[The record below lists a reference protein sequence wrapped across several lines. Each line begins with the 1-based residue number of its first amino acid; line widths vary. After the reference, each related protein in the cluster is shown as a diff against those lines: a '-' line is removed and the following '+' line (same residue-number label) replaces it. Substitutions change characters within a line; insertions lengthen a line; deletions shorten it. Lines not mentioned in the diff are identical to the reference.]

1 MTHLTGKVGK
11 ALLLAAV
18 TTLLLTVTALAAE
31 EDMAIAVGAT
41 TGSSL
46 RLRAEAS
53 TSANIVTTLDKG
65 VAVAVL
71 DDSVDGWYKI
81 NYSGNVG
88 FVSAD
93 YLIID
98 QDNVFETYGK
108 VNADGVN
115 VRADASTD
123 SEVLASVD
131 AGTIVTVNGF
141 VDGWYDVTC
150 KYGTE
155 GFIRSDFLDLTN
167 SSVSASAAGSSIV
180 TTAKQHLGTRYV
192 YGGAAPGGFDCSGF
206 TMYIYKQ
213 YGYSLPHTA
222 SGQWQSGVGTR
233 VYSIGALQPG
243 DLVFFNDPSRNA
255 GKACSHAGIYIGGG
269 QFIHSS
275 SSRSNGVIISDLTS
289 GYYNTYFV
297 GGIHV

>member
-1 MTHLTGKVGK
+1 MTHFTGKAARAIFLSAVT
-11 ALLLAAV
+11 ALLLAVSAM
-18 TTLLLTVTALAAE
+18 AAE
-31 EDMAIAVGAT
+31 GDMAIAVGAT

-46 RLRAEAS
+46 RLRADAS
-53 TSANIVTTLDKG
+53 TSAGIVATLDRG

-71 DDSVDGWYKI
+71 DDSIDGWYKV
-81 NYSGNVG
+81 NYAGNVG

-93 YLIID
+93 YLVID
-98 QDNVFETYGK
+98 QDNIFETYGK

-115 VRADASTD
+115 VRAGASTG

-131 AGTIVTVNGF
+131 ANTIVNVNGF
-141 VDGWYDVTC
+141 VDGWYAVTC

-155 GFIRSDFLDLTN
+155 GFIRSDFLDLT
-167 SSVSASAAGSSIV
+167 SSDSSASSSGSAIV
-180 TTAKQHLGTRYV
+180 NTAKQYLGTRYS
-192 YGGAAPGGFDCSGF
+192 YGGSSPSGFDCSGF
-206 TMYIYKQ
+206 TMYVYSQ
-213 YGYSLPHTA
+213 HGYSLPHSAT
-222 SGQWQSGVGTR
+222 SQWQSGIGTK
-233 VYSIGALQPG
+233 VWSIGALQPG

-289 GYYNTYFV
+289 GYYNTYFI